1 MYMGNLL
8 SRDNQR
14 SIAVVNR
21 RMEALM
27 SCQLCGSGNEA
38 ELAAEMI
45 IHFSGLKNLDKAGV
59 WVFPRLLV
67 CLNCGCSHFTVP
79 ESELAT
85 IAHTLGIS
93 SPTLE
98 YEGGTISEGEE
109 SDHLLGFP
117 S

>member
-14 SIAVVNR
+14 GLAVVNQ

-27 SCQLCGSGNEA
+27 SCQLCGSGDEA

-79 ESELAT
+79 ESELAS
-85 IAHTLGIS
+85 IS
-93 SPTLE
+93 STLE
-98 YEGGTISEGEE
+98 SSAGDVPLSGGNASQVGN
-109 SDHLLGFP
+109 
-117 S
+117 